1 MHIFIT
7 YSLSLIYPIVMHFLT
22 KGEMIDLLSKI
33 LTPAVLL
40 GILDLL
46 KCCMKYYIH
55 YQELKLLVASGKGR
69 VTVTKNGVSY
79 ESQNQ

>member
-22 KGEMIDLLSKI
+22 KGEIIDLLSKI

-40 GILDLL
+40 GILDFL
-46 KCCMKYYIH
+46 KCYIH
-55 YQELKLLVASGKGR
+55 YQELKLLVVSGKER